1 MKNLVEFHPMH
12 GRRGEITSL
21 AGTMEKGLLRV
32 GVRVVEQALQ
42 PRSLEAAVVVRALK
56 RGLQEVLLAQMLIQ
70 LDLGLGNKV
79 TQGAS
84 AWFLC
89 FVAFAVLWSLWPV
102 LTGLSEISFDLEVQ
116 VVSTVVVTDTVVSVL
131 LTRLPHGSSLL
142 PTSFLS
148 GLGAWSTFSLGVFIA
163 SWL

>member
-1 MKNLVEFHPMH
+1 MVLVLGGEVALRTANVFHRLMDQLMSEQATFVRELLVTFVTAQDFARVKNFVEFHPMH

-42 PRSLEAAVVVRALK
+42 PRSLIAAVVVRALK

-89 FVAFAVLWSLWPV
+89 FVAFALFMV
-102 LTGLSEISFDLEVQ
+102 FMA
-116 VVSTVVVTDTVVSVL
+116 STDWFVGDFL
-131 LTRLPHGSSLL
+131 RLG
-142 PTSFLS
+142 
-148 GLGAWSTFSLGVFIA
+148 GAGC
-163 SWL
+163 